1 MNILFF
7 LTPKIDV
14 EYLYDDY
21 TIRQALEKTEH
32 HGYTAIPVINR
43 NGEYVA
49 TVTDGDLLRAVRNYS
64 SEQLEKIKL
73 KELAHHKINHT
84 VGINDQMEN
93 LLQLAVNQNFVPV
106 INDDNIFIGIVT
118 RKAIMQYCYDKLKNA
133 PV

>member
-21 TIRQALEKTEH
+21 TIRQA
-32 HGYTAIPVINR
+32 
-43 NGEYVA
+43 
-49 TVTDGDLLRAVRNYS
+49 
-64 SEQLEKIKL
+64 LEKIKL